1 MRWLAATILTTTLA
15 VTGCASTTTTGSA
28 GSNPTGQPGGGTSST
43 GTSSTGQPS
52 SSQPSTSQPST
63 GQAGPPIAARCPAQ
77 LDQGQA
83 NRKGSKPVPG
93 DLQVDWVLRCSVVAQ
108 AGGTHYLVAER
119 SDSDPGALLAA
130 LRTPDEAPSKGA
142 CPAIAMVVPYFALI
156 EPDGTGLLPRLP
168 MTGCRLPQA
177 AAVQALNALRFTVI
191 SRTRLP

>member
-1 MRWLAATILTTTLA
+1 MRWLAATILSTTLA
-15 VTGCASTTTTGSA
+15 VTGCASSTTTGSA
-28 GSNPTGQPGGGTSST
+28 GSNPTVQPGSGTSST
-43 GTSSTGQPS
+43 GTS
-52 SSQPSTSQPST
+52 STSQPST
-63 GQAGPPIAARCPAQ
+63 GQAGPPIVARCPAQ

-130 LRTPDEAPSKGA
+130 LRTPDEALSKGA